1 MGRRR
6 SECLMG
12 KITEAHNANSFSS
25 CTQCLGCPLNC
36 WHKLNSQ
43 VLPRI
48 PFPQKGFPQL
58 PYLKL
63 AFFKLPLLKNSVYF
77 LKNAHLLLPC
87 CFTSVQ
93 KPCPGKNANSRA
105 CLVYLCVPGTQNH
118 VWPIAD
124 DLLNKWTSE
133 YPGSHGSWVA
143 KLGFLPRSVSLQ
155 SPCFSNCM
163 LTPVYWKGQTEKKK
177 KATRTGHT
185 KFSYSLKEI
194 HVYNL
199 KASDMAD
206 SNWKG

>member
-124 DLLNKWTSE
+124 DLLNKWMSE